1 MFRSRK
7 WDRGTWKDCDAKGGA
22 LSPEAKEVHG
32 GHRSVENKAKAWSP
46 ATQVGWQGAAEQR
59 VGL

>member
-7 WDRGTWKDCDAKGGA
+7 WARGTRKGCDAKGGA
-22 LSPEAKEVHG
+22 LSPEAKEVHR
-32 GHRSVENKAKAWSP
+32 GHRSIENKAKAWSP
-46 ATQVGWQGAAEQR
+46 ATQVGWWGAAEQR